1 MIKRS
6 VCAKR
11 PSGRGWTIEFAHD
24 ILIETVKILVR
35 ISHEKDEY
43 EAV

>member
-11 PSGRGWTIEFAHD
+11 PSRRGWTIELAHD
-24 ILIETVKILVR
+24 ILIVTLKILAR